1 MEWYFTFQWGVVFQM
16 RGFIF
21 KGGCPM
27 GGSINF
33 DWGGGVRKK
42 LLDGGRWGA
51 PHYGKPCIHPWGGS
65 LSSTVISLFG
75 IVKWGKEQPKI
86 TDLAVTPQP

>member
-33 DWGGGVRKK
+33 DWGGGFEKSCWM
-42 LLDGGRWGA
+42 GGGGGVPPTMGNPA
-51 PHYGKPCIHPWGGS
+51 FIHG
-65 LSSTVISLFG
+65 
-75 IVKWGKEQPKI
+75 E
-86 TDLAVTPQP
+86 DLCHQL

>member
-1 MEWYFTFQWGVVFQM
+1 MEWYFTFQWGIVFQM

-33 DWGGGVRKK
+33 EWGGGGSKK
-42 LLDGGRWGA
+42 VVG
-51 PHYGKPCIHPWGGS
+51 WGGVGCPP
-65 LSSTVISLFG
+65 LWETLHSSMGRIFVINCN
-75 IVKWGKEQPKI
+75 
-86 TDLAVTPQP
+86 